1 MGDEG
6 DAGLGGTPSIGGD
19 DGMGGI
25 TGDAGLGTGFD
36 SGMGLSEGL
45 GSLGSEGSGV
55 GFGIPGLDSPISLAD
70 IDVSSLGD
78 MGLGTGFD
86 SGIGLGPGLGL
97 GLSGTSDEGILGKL
111 GKMAQ
116 QMAINTVLGKLG
128 LNNPVGKG
136 TIGLA
141 QAAMN
146 PDQDQGKNQAFN
158 SVFNGIKGMAM
169 SANPVAGLA
178 MGLASA
184 FGMPN
189 QGMTGNA
196 APGVSMGNN
205 SGGFSL
211 SDIFRAAGDFR
222 NFNKAS
228 GALDKQIG
236 GLEGLFSPNS
246 PYAQQM
252 RQQLERRDAAA
263 GRRSQYGPR
272 EVELMAALAQ
282 QAARSA
288 PQLNQLQNQRAAMRG
303 QGLQALLNFGQQ
315 SGITPWMA
323 NGLQGLFN
331 SGISSGVSSGFLPS
345 DTSGM
350 NFSQYEQDPFSALG
364 EF

>member
-1 MGDEG
+1 MGDDG
-6 DAGLGGTPSIGGD
+6 SDGGLGGLGDAPNEGTLGGTMSD
-19 DGMGGI
+19 SMGENSATMGGSI
-25 TGDAGLGTGFD
+25 SDAQAD
-36 SGMGLSEGL
+36 ANA
-45 GSLGSEGSGV
+45 SLG
-55 GFGIPGLDSPISLAD
+55 GFGI
-70 IDVSSLGD
+70 GD
-78 MGLGTGFD
+78 E
-86 SGIGLGPGLGL
+86 GLGL
-97 GLSGTSDEGILGKL
+97 GFGLTDSFTDAMSSVPGFMGMDTSVPMSQDEGILGKL
-111 GKMAQ
+111 SKMAQ
-116 QMAINTVLGKLG
+116 QAVLNTVLGKLG

-136 TIGLA
+136 VIGLS

-158 SVFNGIKGMAM
+158 SVFNGMKGMAM

-205 SGGFSL
+205 SSGFGL
-211 SDIFRAAGDFR
+211 GDLFNAGAQLYGY
-222 NFNKAS
+222 NKAS

-236 GLEGLFSPNS
+236 GLQSLFSPEGA
-246 PYAQQM
+246 YAQQL

-303 QGLQALLNFGQQ
+303 QGLQALMNFGQQ